1 MKEQV
6 MKESAIS
13 ELVLNKPALHTSEL
27 TQPVEIQAIQPAELQ
42 ASITPLLDA
51 IDSPDDLKKLSR
63 NELPALAQE
72 LRGEI
77 VQLAAP
83 GGLHLASSLG
93 ATDLIVALHYVL
105 NSPRDRILF
114 DVGHQAY
121 AHKLLTGR
129 RKQMP
134 TIKKEGGLSG
144 FTKVSESPHDAIT
157 VGHASTS
164 LANALGMA
172 TARDALGQDYKVAA
186 VIGDGALTGG
196 MALAALN
203 TIGDTQRRML
213 IVLND
218 NEMSISENVGAMSKF
233 MRTLQVQKWF
243 QEGEGASKKALGA
256 VSRPLM
262 DFMKRAKSSTRHFF
276 DPASINPF
284 AAMGVR
290 YVGPVDG
297 HNIAELVYLMERLT
311 ELDGPTILHVVT
323 RKGKGL
329 AYAEEDP
336 IKWHGPSR
344 FDPAT
349 GKSIGGAVPE
359 AGAPIRQSWSAAFGE
374 AMTELSRLDPRTY
387 VITPAMREGS
397 GLVGYSRAHPN
408 RYLDVG
414 IAEDVAV
421 TAAAGMALQGLK
433 PVVAIYSTV
442 LQRAYDQVLHDVA
455 IENLDV
461 IFAIDRGGV
470 VGADGSTHNGVF
482 DLSFMRSIPNVR
494 IGLPRTALELRG
506 MLKEAMR
513 VGGPVAIR
521 YPRGDTVQVAPNSW
535 PDLTWGT
542 WERLQAGDDVV
553 VLAGGRALEY
563 AEAALEGLPG
573 VGLVNARFVKPLDL
587 EMLKE
592 VATRAKAIV
601 TVEDNTVLGGFGSAV
616 LEQLSAWGLKTPVR
630 VLGIPDEFQ
639 EHASI
644 ERVHA
649 RSGIDAQAIRTVLAE
664 LGVDVP
670 LGV

>member
-1 MKEQV
+1 M
-6 MKESAIS
+6 
-13 ELVLNKPALHTSEL
+13 ELSV
-27 TQPVEIQAIQPAELQ
+27 
-42 ASITPLLDA
+42 TPLLDTV
-51 IDSPDDLKKLSR
+51 DSPDDLKKLR
-63 NELPALAQE
+63 RDQLPALAQE

-213 IVLND
+213 IVLNH

-262 DFMKRAKSSTRHFF
+262 DFMSRAKSSTRHFF

-297 HNIAELVYLMERLT
+297 HNISELVYLMERLV

-349 GKSIGGAVPE
+349 GKSLGSSVALV
-359 AGAPIRQSWSAAFGE
+359 AGEPVRQSWSAAFGD
-374 AMTELSRLDPRTY
+374 AMTELSRLDPRAY

-397 GLVGYSRAHPN
+397 GLVGYSKAHPN

-433 PVVAIYSTV
+433 PVVAIYSTF

-455 IENLDV
+455 IEDLDV

-470 VGADGSTHNGVF
+470 VGADGATHNGVF
-482 DLSFMRSIPNVR
+482 DLSFMRSIPGVK

-513 VGGPVAIR
+513 IGGPVAIR
-521 YPRGDTVQVAPNSW
+521 YPRGDTVQAAPNTW
-535 PDLTWGT
+535 PDLKWGT
-542 WERLQAGDDVV
+542 WERLQAGQDVA
-553 VLAGGRALEY
+553 VLAGGKALEY

-573 VGLVNARFVKPLDL
+573 VGLINARFVKPLDL
-587 EMLKE
+587 EMLRE
-592 VATRAKAIV
+592 VATHARAIV
-601 TVEDNTVLGGFGSAV
+601 TVEDNTVVGGFGSAV
-616 LEQLSAWGLKTPVR
+616 LEQLSAWGLSTPVR
-630 VLGIPDEFQ
+630 LLGIPDEFQ
-639 EHASI
+639 EHASV

-670 LGV
+670 LGVY

>member
-1 MKEQV
+1 
-6 MKESAIS
+6 MKESAIG
-13 ELVLNKPALHTSEL
+13 EPVLNKPALHTSEL
-27 TQPVEIQAIQPAELQ
+27 TQPVEIQATQPAELQ

-433 PVVAIYSTV
+433 PVVAIYSTF

-521 YPRGDTVQVAPNSW
+521 YPRGDTVQAAPNSW

-592 VATRAKAIV
+592 VATLAKAIV

>member
-1 MKEQV
+1 
-6 MKESAIS
+6 MKESAIG
-13 ELVLNKPALHTSEL
+13 EPVLNKPALHTSEL

-433 PVVAIYSTV
+433 PVVAIYSTF

-521 YPRGDTVQVAPNSW
+521 YPRGDTVQAAPNSW

-592 VATRAKAIV
+592 VATLAKAIV